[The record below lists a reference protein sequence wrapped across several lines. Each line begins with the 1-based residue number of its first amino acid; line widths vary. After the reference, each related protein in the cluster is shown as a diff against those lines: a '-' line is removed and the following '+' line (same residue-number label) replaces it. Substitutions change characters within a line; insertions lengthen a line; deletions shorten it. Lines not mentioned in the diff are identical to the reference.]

1 MKCYDCGGEI
11 ASGTGTCPSC
21 GCPAGRDEAAECLGA
36 RLLTAQL
43 ESESALDQLGKARSA
58 MFAAALLALASGVVE
73 LVNAQGNGVRLMVG
87 IVMLVL
93 AGGYV
98 AIGCNV
104 RKSPLV
110 LSVAGLVVSAFFLS
124 GVFGV
129 VIAGVMALSVWFAV
143 LYTKAALEERG
154 EAEAP
159 PCREGDMPGG
169 AGVRG
174 VARRMAGVCSKRAVR
189 FPRPPTARRDGAGE
203 ERVAARSS
211 RRGVCV
217 NAC

>member
-43 ESESALDQLGKARSA
+43 ESESALNQLGKARSA
-58 MFAAALLALASGVVE
+58 MIAAALLALASGVVE
-73 LVNAQGNGVRLMVG
+73 LVNAQGNGERLVVG

-104 RKSPLV
+104 RKSPLM

-143 LYTKAALEERG
+143 LYTKA
-154 EAEAP
+154 
-159 PCREGDMPGG
+159 
-169 AGVRG
+169 
-174 VARRMAGVCSKRAVR
+174 VARERELRAKL
-189 FPRPPTARRDGAGE
+189 E
-203 ERVAARSS
+203 KLK
-211 RRGVCV
+211 
-217 NAC
+217 

>member
-1 MKCYDCGGEI
+1 MICYDCGGEI

-98 AIGCNV
+98 AYVFIDYHRIGDQM
-104 RKSPLV
+104 

-143 LYTKAALEERG
+143 LYTKAAGRERELRAKLE
-154 EAEAP
+154 
-159 PCREGDMPGG
+159 
-169 AGVRG
+169 
-174 VARRMAGVCSKRAVR
+174 KLK
-189 FPRPPTARRDGAGE
+189 
-203 ERVAARSS
+203 
-211 RRGVCV
+211 
-217 NAC
+217 

>member
-11 ASGTGTCPSC
+11 ASGTDKCPSC
-21 GCPAGRDEAAECLGA
+21 GCPAGRDEAAGCLGA

-73 LVNAQGNGVRLMVG
+73 LVNAQGNGVRLVVG

-93 AGGYV
+93 AGGY
-98 AIGCNV
+98 V

-143 LYTKAALEERG
+143 LYTKA
-154 EAEAP
+154 
-159 PCREGDMPGG
+159 
-169 AGVRG
+169 
-174 VARRMAGVCSKRAVR
+174 VARERELRAKL
-189 FPRPPTARRDGAGE
+189 E
-203 ERVAARSS
+203 KLK
-211 RRGVCV
+211 
-217 NAC
+217 

>member
-43 ESESALDQLGKARSA
+43 ESESALGQLGKARSA

-73 LVNAQGNGVRLMVG
+73 LVNAQGNGVRLVVG

-143 LYTKAALEERG
+143 LYTKA
-154 EAEAP
+154 
-159 PCREGDMPGG
+159 
-169 AGVRG
+169 
-174 VARRMAGVCSKRAVR
+174 VARERELRAKL
-189 FPRPPTARRDGAGE
+189 E
-203 ERVAARSS
+203 KLK
-211 RRGVCV
+211 
-217 NAC
+217 

>member
-43 ESESALDQLGKARSA
+43 ESESALTQLGTARSA

-73 LVNAQGNGVRLMVG
+73 LVNAQGNGERLVVG

-104 RKSPLV
+104 RKSPLM

-143 LYTKAALEERG
+143 LYTKA
-154 EAEAP
+154 
-159 PCREGDMPGG
+159 
-169 AGVRG
+169 
-174 VARRMAGVCSKRAVR
+174 VARERELRAKL
-189 FPRPPTARRDGAGE
+189 E
-203 ERVAARSS
+203 KLK
-211 RRGVCV
+211 
-217 NAC
+217 

>member
-43 ESESALDQLGKARSA
+43 ESESARAQLGKARSA
-58 MFAAALLALASGVVE
+58 RFAAALLALASGVVE

-143 LYTKAALEERG
+143 LYTKAAGRERELRAKLE
-154 EAEAP
+154 
-159 PCREGDMPGG
+159 
-169 AGVRG
+169 
-174 VARRMAGVCSKRAVR
+174 KLK
-189 FPRPPTARRDGAGE
+189 
-203 ERVAARSS
+203 
-211 RRGVCV
+211 
-217 NAC
+217 

>member
-11 ASGTGTCPSC
+11 ASGTDKCPSC
-21 GCPAGRDEAAECLGA
+21 GCPAGRDEAAGCLGA

-58 MFAAALLALASGVVE
+58 MFAAALLALASGVG
-73 LVNAQGNGVRLMVG
+73 LVVG

-143 LYTKAALEERG
+143 LYTKA
-154 EAEAP
+154 
-159 PCREGDMPGG
+159 
-169 AGVRG
+169 
-174 VARRMAGVCSKRAVR
+174 VARERELRAKL
-189 FPRPPTARRDGAGE
+189 E
-203 ERVAARSS
+203 KLK
-211 RRGVCV
+211 
-217 NAC
+217 

>member
-11 ASGTGTCPSC
+11 ASGTDKCPSC
-21 GCPAGRDEAAECLGA
+21 GCPAGRDEAAGCLGA

-58 MFAAALLALASGVVE
+58 MFAALASGVVE
-73 LVNAQGNGVRLMVG
+73 LVNAQGNGVRLVVG

-143 LYTKAALEERG
+143 LYTKA
-154 EAEAP
+154 
-159 PCREGDMPGG
+159 
-169 AGVRG
+169 
-174 VARRMAGVCSKRAVR
+174 VARERELRAKL
-189 FPRPPTARRDGAGE
+189 E
-203 ERVAARSS
+203 KLK
-211 RRGVCV
+211 
-217 NAC
+217 

>member
-1 MKCYDCGGEI
+1 MTLMPPEWKYLRAALPRLVLLYDLAYFYFRCRF
-11 ASGTGTCPSC
+11 ACDSLPL
-21 GCPAGRDEAAECLGA
+21 RNF
-36 RLLTAQL
+36 RLLQICTNLPLPA
-43 ESESALDQLGKARSA
+43 K
-58 MFAAALLALASGVVE
+58 AALLALASGVVE

-143 LYTKAALEERG
+143 LYTKA
-154 EAEAP
+154 
-159 PCREGDMPGG
+159 
-169 AGVRG
+169 
-174 VARRMAGVCSKRAVR
+174 VARERELRAKL
-189 FPRPPTARRDGAGE
+189 E
-203 ERVAARSS
+203 KLK
-211 RRGVCV
+211 
-217 NAC
+217 

>member
-21 GCPAGRDEAAECLGA
+21 GCPARRDEAAECLGA

-98 AIGCNV
+98 AIGRC
-104 RKSPLV
+104 
-110 LSVAGLVVSAFFLS
+110 
-124 GVFGV
+124 
-129 VIAGVMALSVWFAV
+129 
-143 LYTKAALEERG
+143 
-154 EAEAP
+154 
-159 PCREGDMPGG
+159 
-169 AGVRG
+169 
-174 VARRMAGVCSKRAVR
+174 
-189 FPRPPTARRDGAGE
+189 
-203 ERVAARSS
+203 
-211 RRGVCV
+211 
-217 NAC
+217 

>member
-1 MKCYDCGGEI
+1 
-11 ASGTGTCPSC
+11 
-21 GCPAGRDEAAECLGA
+21 
-36 RLLTAQL
+36 
-43 ESESALDQLGKARSA
+43 

-73 LVNAQGNGVRLMVG
+73 LVNAQGNGVRLVVG

-143 LYTKAALEERG
+143 LYTKA
-154 EAEAP
+154 
-159 PCREGDMPGG
+159 
-169 AGVRG
+169 
-174 VARRMAGVCSKRAVR
+174 VARERELRAKL
-189 FPRPPTARRDGAGE
+189 E
-203 ERVAARSS
+203 KLK
-211 RRGVCV
+211 
-217 NAC
+217 

>member
-11 ASGTGTCPSC
+11 ASGTDKCPSC
-21 GCPAGRDEAAECLGA
+21 GCPAGRDEAAGCLGA

-73 LVNAQGNGVRLMVG
+73 LVNGVRLVVG

-143 LYTKAALEERG
+143 LYTKA
-154 EAEAP
+154 
-159 PCREGDMPGG
+159 
-169 AGVRG
+169 
-174 VARRMAGVCSKRAVR
+174 VARERELRAKL
-189 FPRPPTARRDGAGE
+189 E
-203 ERVAARSS
+203 KLK
-211 RRGVCV
+211 
-217 NAC
+217 

>member
-43 ESESALDQLGKARSA
+43 ES
-58 MFAAALLALASGVVE
+58 
-73 LVNAQGNGVRLMVG
+73 
-87 IVMLVL
+87 
-93 AGGYV
+93 
-98 AIGCNV
+98 IGCNV
-104 RKSPLV
+104 RKSPLM

-143 LYTKAALEERG
+143 LYTKA
-154 EAEAP
+154 
-159 PCREGDMPGG
+159 
-169 AGVRG
+169 
-174 VARRMAGVCSKRAVR
+174 VARERELRAKL
-189 FPRPPTARRDGAGE
+189 E
-203 ERVAARSS
+203 KLK
-211 RRGVCV
+211 
-217 NAC
+217 

>member
-43 ESESALDQLGKARSA
+43 ESESALNQLGKARSA

-73 LVNAQGNGVRLMVG
+73 LVNGERLVVG

-104 RKSPLV
+104 RKSPLM

-143 LYTKAALEERG
+143 LYTKA
-154 EAEAP
+154 
-159 PCREGDMPGG
+159 
-169 AGVRG
+169 
-174 VARRMAGVCSKRAVR
+174 VARERELRAKL
-189 FPRPPTARRDGAGE
+189 E
-203 ERVAARSS
+203 KLK
-211 RRGVCV
+211 
-217 NAC
+217 

>member
-1 MKCYDCGGEI
+1 MLAE
-11 ASGTGTCPSC
+11 SG
-21 GCPAGRDEAAECLGA
+21 ACLVLYLNDLTYFYLRCRFA
-36 RLLTAQL
+36 CDSLPLRNFRLLWICTILLLPA
-43 ESESALDQLGKARSA
+43 K
-58 MFAAALLALASGVVE
+58 AALLALASGVVE
-73 LVNAQGNGVRLMVG
+73 LVNAQGNGVRLVVG

-143 LYTKAALEERG
+143 LYTKA
-154 EAEAP
+154 
-159 PCREGDMPGG
+159 
-169 AGVRG
+169 
-174 VARRMAGVCSKRAVR
+174 VARERELRAKL
-189 FPRPPTARRDGAGE
+189 E
-203 ERVAARSS
+203 KLK
-211 RRGVCV
+211 
-217 NAC
+217 

>member
-43 ESESALDQLGKARSA
+43 ESESPSTSWARPAAPCS
-58 MFAAALLALASGVVE
+58 AAALLALASGVVE

-143 LYTKAALEERG
+143 LYTKAAGRERELRAKLE
-154 EAEAP
+154 
-159 PCREGDMPGG
+159 
-169 AGVRG
+169 
-174 VARRMAGVCSKRAVR
+174 KLK
-189 FPRPPTARRDGAGE
+189 
-203 ERVAARSS
+203 
-211 RRGVCV
+211 
-217 NAC
+217 

>member
-43 ESESALDQLGKARSA
+43 ASESALDPLGQARSA

-73 LVNAQGNGVRLMVG
+73 LVNAQGNGERLVVG

-143 LYTKAALEERG
+143 LYTKAAGRERELRAKLE
-154 EAEAP
+154 
-159 PCREGDMPGG
+159 
-169 AGVRG
+169 
-174 VARRMAGVCSKRAVR
+174 KLK
-189 FPRPPTARRDGAGE
+189 
-203 ERVAARSS
+203 
-211 RRGVCV
+211 
-217 NAC
+217 

>member
-43 ESESALDQLGKARSA
+43 ESESGLDQLGKARSA

-73 LVNAQGNGVRLMVG
+73 LVNAQGNGERLVVG

-143 LYTKAALEERG
+143 LYTKAAGRERELRAKLE
-154 EAEAP
+154 
-159 PCREGDMPGG
+159 
-169 AGVRG
+169 
-174 VARRMAGVCSKRAVR
+174 KLK
-189 FPRPPTARRDGAGE
+189 
-203 ERVAARSS
+203 
-211 RRGVCV
+211 
-217 NAC
+217 

>member
-43 ESESALDQLGKARSA
+43 ESELALNQLGKARSA

-73 LVNAQGNGVRLMVG
+73 LVNAQGNGERLVVG

-104 RKSPLV
+104 RKSPLM

-143 LYTKAALEERG
+143 LYTKA
-154 EAEAP
+154 
-159 PCREGDMPGG
+159 
-169 AGVRG
+169 
-174 VARRMAGVCSKRAVR
+174 VARERELRAKL
-189 FPRPPTARRDGAGE
+189 E
-203 ERVAARSS
+203 KLK
-211 RRGVCV
+211 
-217 NAC
+217 

>member
-58 MFAAALLALASGVVE
+58 MFAVALLALASGVVE

-143 LYTKAALEERG
+143 LYTKAAGRERELRAKLE
-154 EAEAP
+154 
-159 PCREGDMPGG
+159 
-169 AGVRG
+169 
-174 VARRMAGVCSKRAVR
+174 KLK
-189 FPRPPTARRDGAGE
+189 
-203 ERVAARSS
+203 
-211 RRGVCV
+211 
-217 NAC
+217 

>member
-43 ESESALDQLGKARSA
+43 ESESALNQLGKARSA

-73 LVNAQGNGVRLMVG
+73 LVNAQGNGERLVVG

-104 RKSPLV
+104 RKSPLM
-110 LSVAGLVVSAFFLS
+110 LSVAGL
-124 GVFGV
+124 

-143 LYTKAALEERG
+143 LYTKA
-154 EAEAP
+154 
-159 PCREGDMPGG
+159 
-169 AGVRG
+169 
-174 VARRMAGVCSKRAVR
+174 VARERELRAKL
-189 FPRPPTARRDGAGE
+189 E
-203 ERVAARSS
+203 KLK
-211 RRGVCV
+211 
-217 NAC
+217 

>member
-11 ASGTGTCPSC
+11 ASGTDKCPSC
-21 GCPAGRDEAAECLGA
+21 GCPAGRDEAAGCLGA
-36 RLLTAQL
+36 RLLTAQ
-43 ESESALDQLGKARSA
+43 
-58 MFAAALLALASGVVE
+58 
-73 LVNAQGNGVRLMVG
+73 GNGVRLVVG

-143 LYTKAALEERG
+143 LYTKA
-154 EAEAP
+154 
-159 PCREGDMPGG
+159 
-169 AGVRG
+169 
-174 VARRMAGVCSKRAVR
+174 VARERELRAKL
-189 FPRPPTARRDGAGE
+189 E
-203 ERVAARSS
+203 KLK
-211 RRGVCV
+211 
-217 NAC
+217 

>member
-11 ASGTGTCPSC
+11 ASGTDKCPSC
-21 GCPAGRDEAAECLGA
+21 GCPAGRDEAAGCLGA

-58 MFAAALLALASGVVE
+58 MFAA
-73 LVNAQGNGVRLMVG
+73 VRLVVG

-143 LYTKAALEERG
+143 LYTKA
-154 EAEAP
+154 
-159 PCREGDMPGG
+159 
-169 AGVRG
+169 
-174 VARRMAGVCSKRAVR
+174 VARERELRAKL
-189 FPRPPTARRDGAGE
+189 E
-203 ERVAARSS
+203 KLK
-211 RRGVCV
+211 
-217 NAC
+217 

>member
-43 ESESALDQLGKARSA
+43 ESESALNQLGTARSA

-73 LVNAQGNGVRLMVG
+73 LVNAQGNGERLVVG

-104 RKSPLV
+104 RKSPLM

-143 LYTKAALEERG
+143 LYTKA
-154 EAEAP
+154 
-159 PCREGDMPGG
+159 
-169 AGVRG
+169 
-174 VARRMAGVCSKRAVR
+174 VARERELRAKL
-189 FPRPPTARRDGAGE
+189 E
-203 ERVAARSS
+203 KLK
-211 RRGVCV
+211 
-217 NAC
+217 

>member
-11 ASGTGTCPSC
+11 ASGTDKCPSC
-21 GCPAGRDEAAECLGA
+21 GCPAGRDEAAGCLGA

-73 LVNAQGNGVRLMVG
+73 LVVG

-143 LYTKAALEERG
+143 LYTKA
-154 EAEAP
+154 
-159 PCREGDMPGG
+159 
-169 AGVRG
+169 
-174 VARRMAGVCSKRAVR
+174 VARERELRAKL
-189 FPRPPTARRDGAGE
+189 E
-203 ERVAARSS
+203 KLK
-211 RRGVCV
+211 
-217 NAC
+217 

>member
-43 ESESALDQLGKARSA
+43 ESESALNQ
-58 MFAAALLALASGVVE
+58 LLALASGVVE
-73 LVNAQGNGVRLMVG
+73 LVNAQGNGERLVVG

-104 RKSPLV
+104 RKSPLM

-143 LYTKAALEERG
+143 LYTKA
-154 EAEAP
+154 
-159 PCREGDMPGG
+159 
-169 AGVRG
+169 
-174 VARRMAGVCSKRAVR
+174 VARERELRAKL
-189 FPRPPTARRDGAGE
+189 E
-203 ERVAARSS
+203 KLK
-211 RRGVCV
+211 
-217 NAC
+217 

>member
-43 ESESALDQLGKARSA
+43 ESESALNQLGKARSA
-58 MFAAALLALASGVVE
+58 MLAAALLALASGVVE
-73 LVNAQGNGVRLMVG
+73 LVNAQGDGERLVVG

-104 RKSPLV
+104 RKSPLM

-143 LYTKAALEERG
+143 LYTKA
-154 EAEAP
+154 
-159 PCREGDMPGG
+159 
-169 AGVRG
+169 
-174 VARRMAGVCSKRAVR
+174 VARERELRAKL
-189 FPRPPTARRDGAGE
+189 E
-203 ERVAARSS
+203 KLK
-211 RRGVCV
+211 
-217 NAC
+217 

>member
-11 ASGTGTCPSC
+11 VAGAEKCPAC
-21 GCPAGRDEAAECLGA
+21 GCPAERGQALKCLEV
-36 RLLTAQL
+36 RLLPVQVEA
-43 ESESALDQLGKARSA
+43 ESALDQLGKARSA

-73 LVNAQGNGVRLMVG
+73 LVNAQGNGVRLVVG

-143 LYTKAALEERG
+143 LYTKA
-154 EAEAP
+154 
-159 PCREGDMPGG
+159 
-169 AGVRG
+169 
-174 VARRMAGVCSKRAVR
+174 VARERELRAKL
-189 FPRPPTARRDGAGE
+189 E
-203 ERVAARSS
+203 KLK
-211 RRGVCV
+211 
-217 NAC
+217 